1 MEKIYNKLI
10 QGKNPFSPIKETL
23 HPFGLD
29 VVMSDPGQAFYF
41 LLFRPFFTAQKSLLL
56 LVVLG
61 ILLANIGMY
70 LLLRLFGFSKQ
81 VAFLLGFSY
90 GYTTFLLPKGGHPG
104 YSAAIFL
111 FPWFYYFLIEF
122 LKENN
127 RIKKIF
133 FLFGICFIFALTLG
147 QNLYYFLVL
156 ILSLL
161 FLAMYFFIAQRKTFF
176 KLIISHSL
184 YILAS
189 LVIISALLYPQV
201 KILYETLKFS
211 EPPKP
216 IGWAGA
222 IEFSSDLFG
231 YFVPSVYSYYYGG
244 FVKNIS
250 DNFEFTRTI
259 FENFSYPGLLIILAY
274 LFLIIFR
281 KKIPKKTKEQIS
293 PFFITSLGF
302 LVLTLGPF
310 LHIVGRWWIQLENGI
325 KLVFPLPFIFLH
337 YLPFLGNIRAPGRLI
352 IGFIFF
358 AYIVSAYVIN
368 IFLKDKSNR
377 FKTIFFALIL
387 VLIIIDQRPM
397 KATSIPYEGK
407 QNGIYKIIGDNKEK
421 TSLLEIPFGVR
432 DGLTYFGDFDAVGLT
447 ASEPIH
453 NKYII
458 GGYAGRIPDYIKEYY
473 INNAFIGF
481 IGRIIEGPGIIK
493 NPSMLQDDPT
503 KWKGINIKEG
513 LKAID
518 FLDIKYIVTDNRKQ
532 YISKIFSV
540 LSELGYEKKVTVEN
554 LSMWEKKL
562 EKEEYF
568 PSDIGGNGDELFLGF
583 GWYSKEAGFRWTNKR
598 SSLLFKI
605 NKKRTMNLSF
615 DVASFLKKRSV
626 EVYLNKNKIG
636 KFNIDT
642 NVKKYDVEL
651 PERYQVEGINMIY
664 FIFDRSLSP
673 SKVFANDQ
681 DKREISAKFTKTFF
695 TDK

>member
-176 KLIISHSL
+176 KLIISNSL

-325 KLVFPLPFIFLH
+325 KLVFPLPFIILH

-358 AYIVSAYVIN
+358 AYIVSAYVIAT
-368 IFLKDKSNR
+368 FLKNKTSR

-387 VLIIIDQRPM
+387 VMITIDQRPM

-481 IGRIIEGPGIIK
+481 IGRIIEGPGIVK

-503 KWKGINIKEG
+503 KWKVINIKEG

-583 GWYSKEAGFRWTNKR
+583 GWYSKDAGFRWTNKR

-626 EVYLNKNKIG
+626 EVYLNKYKVG
-636 KFNIDT
+636 KLNIDT
-642 NVKKYDVEL
+642 DIKEYKIEL
-651 PERYQVEGINMIY
+651 PERYQVKGINMIY

-673 SKVFANDQ
+673 AKVFANDL
-681 DKREISAKFTKTFF
+681 DTREISAKFTKTFF